1 MEYNRPLSVKRIR
14 VIREALGYNIEEF
27 SNRLD
32 FSEYEVVENSN
43 IDLPGILVA
52 KLMQVFSVN
61 PLWLYGESTMRF
73 LNTTSNTSPK
83 YITINESG
91 EEDILLVNQKA
102 SAGYPQN
109 IQDQDWYKELPSM
122 KLPLSNY
129 RNATYRGFQVEGD
142 SMLPNISPGDWVIG
156 RAVPSIRE
164 LSSGKVYII
173 VLQDAVVVKQV
184 LVANNKSNT
193 FLLRS
198 TNMEYEDIIVSINE
212 IQELWEVNSKL
223 TFAMDVSKQNNL
235 RKELQESMRN
245 FTNR

>member
-91 EEDILLVNQKA
+91 EEDILLVN
-102 SAGYPQN
+102 
-109 IQDQDWYKELPSM
+109 
-122 KLPLSNY
+122 
-129 RNATYRGFQVEGD
+129 
-142 SMLPNISPGDWVIG
+142 
-156 RAVPSIRE
+156 
-164 LSSGKVYII
+164 
-173 VLQDAVVVKQV
+173 
-184 LVANNKSNT
+184 
-193 FLLRS
+193 
-198 TNMEYEDIIVSINE
+198 
-212 IQELWEVNSKL
+212 
-223 TFAMDVSKQNNL
+223 
-235 RKELQESMRN
+235 
-245 FTNR
+245 

>member
-1 MEYNRPLSVKRIR
+1 
-14 VIREALGYNIEEF
+14 
-27 SNRLD
+27 
-32 FSEYEVVENSN
+32 
-43 IDLPGILVA
+43 
-52 KLMQVFSVN
+52 
-61 PLWLYGESTMRF
+61 
-73 LNTTSNTSPK
+73 
-83 YITINESG
+83 
-91 EEDILLVNQKA
+91 
-102 SAGYPQN
+102 
-109 IQDQDWYKELPSM
+109 
-122 KLPLSNY
+122 
-129 RNATYRGFQVEGD
+129 
-142 SMLPNISPGDWVIG
+142 MLPNISPGDWVIG